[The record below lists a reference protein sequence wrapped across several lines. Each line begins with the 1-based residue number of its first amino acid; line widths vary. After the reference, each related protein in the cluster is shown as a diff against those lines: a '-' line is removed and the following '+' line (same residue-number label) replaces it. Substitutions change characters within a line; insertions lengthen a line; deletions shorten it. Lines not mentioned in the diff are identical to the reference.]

1 MERLT
6 LRGEAPSMTS
16 GTRPP
21 TVRAVVWDLGGVIL
35 RTADWSLRSQWE
47 DRLGLPRMQLTR
59 LVFESDASRRASL
72 GQATD
77 EDVWQSVGE
86 ALHLDPPTLARL
98 RRDYFARDQID
109 AALMEFIR
117 GLRSR
122 VRVGMITNAWP
133 DIRRYL
139 VSTWGIADAFDPLI
153 VSAEVGLAKP
163 DARIYQL
170 ALERLGI
177 EPAAAVFVDD
187 FEDNVAGARWVGM
200 QAVHFTSTP
209 QAITALRALLRGPEA
224 VTQADT
230 G

>member
-1 MERLT
+1 MSTQPRS
-6 LRGEAPSMTS
+6 PI
-16 GTRPP
+16 
-21 TVRAVVWDLGGVIL
+21 RAVVWDLGGVIL
-35 RTADWSLRSQWE
+35 RTMDWSLRSQWE

-77 EDVWQSVGE
+77 DDVWQSVAD
-86 ALHLDPPTLARL
+86 ALNLDPPTRDQL

-109 AALMEFIR
+109 ATLMEFIR
-117 GLRSR
+117 GLRRR

-139 VSTWGIADAFDPLI
+139 VSEFKIADAFDPLI
-153 VSAEVGLAKP
+153 VSAEVGIAKP
-163 DARIYQL
+163 DPRIYRL
-170 ALERLGI
+170 ALEQLGV
-177 EPAAAVFVDD
+177 EPAQAVFVDD

-209 QAITALRALLRGPEA
+209 QAIAALRALLRGPE
-224 VTQADT
+224 TAD
-230 G
+230 